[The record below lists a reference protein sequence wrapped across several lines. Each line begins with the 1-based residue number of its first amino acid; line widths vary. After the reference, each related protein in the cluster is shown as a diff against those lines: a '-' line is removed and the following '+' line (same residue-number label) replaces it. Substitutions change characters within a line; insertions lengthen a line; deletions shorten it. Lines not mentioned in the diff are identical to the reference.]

1 MTRDSLDKPLAHL
14 YIHIGKLLRERVSS
28 ALREGGIHFGQARI
42 LEALFRYDKLNQGKI
57 GKGLQIK
64 PATVTNQVKK
74 MEAAGLVDRR
84 HDAND
89 DRFMNVTLTPKGRE
103 AAKLILNLM
112 IQIEQEICSVLTK
125 NEIDMLR
132 KPLEKVRDKLG
143 GVDPSI

>member
-42 LEALFRYDKLNQGKI
+42 LEALVRYDKLNQGKI
-57 GKGLQIK
+57 GKGLKIK

-103 AAKLILNLM
+103 AADFM
-112 IQIEQEICSVLTK
+112 VSVMAQIEDEIRSVLTK
-125 NEIDMLR
+125 KEIDMLR
-132 KPLEKVRDKLG
+132 KPLEKVRNKLG
-143 GVDPSI
+143 GIDPSI

>member
-1 MTRDSLDKPLAHL
+1 MTRDNLDKPLAHL

-103 AAKLILNLM
+103 AADFM
-112 IQIEQEICSVLTK
+112 VSVMAQIEDEIRSVLTK
-125 NEIDMLR
+125 KEIDMLR
-132 KPLEKVRDKLG
+132 KPLEKVRNKLG